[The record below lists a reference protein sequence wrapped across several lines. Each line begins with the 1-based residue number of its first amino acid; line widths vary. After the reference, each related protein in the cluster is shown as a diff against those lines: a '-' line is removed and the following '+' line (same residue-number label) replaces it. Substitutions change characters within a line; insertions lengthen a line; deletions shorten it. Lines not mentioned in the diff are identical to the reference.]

1 MLIITTGRQA
11 VDIDG
16 VACIYALTY
25 AYNLLGISTWPIIEG
40 ELASTVTHDI
50 KARLPRFADR
60 LPDNFKDYQIGLVD
74 VSDPKSLPSFAEIN
88 RINFL
93 IDHHVGYQEYWEH
106 TIGSRARIE
115 FIGSCASQ
123 VWEEI
128 KRLGISDKLDQLS
141 YELLALGIISN
152 TLNFNATITNHRDK
166 AAYSQIE
173 KLIDKNVNGSDYIEK
188 YYKTQQNI
196 INNDVGLAAIND
208 TKSIGSICI
217 SQLEVWKDLRL
228 NDKDVSTITG
238 LMTEAY
244 PEDTAYLINMV
255 SIDKGYNRIYGNIKQ
270 LESINE
276 QLSGE
281 IHVDHGGNPPHIK
294 TDRLML
300 RKELYRI
307 LLKNKPS
314 SVGRASEL
322 VPQLSDPR

>member
-25 AYNLLGISTWPIIEG
+25 AYNLLGISTWPIVEG
-40 ELASTVTHDI
+40 ELAATVTDDI
-50 KARLPRFADR
+50 KTRLPRFADS
-60 LPDNFKDYQIGLVD
+60 LPVNFKDYQVGLVD
-74 VSDPKSLPSFAEIN
+74 VSDPKSLPGFAEIY

-106 TIGSRARIE
+106 AIGSRARIE

-128 KRLGISDKLDQLS
+128 KRLGVSDKLDQLS

-173 KLIDKNVNGSDYIEK
+173 KLTDKDISAQDYIEK
-188 YYKTQQNI
+188 YYKHQQKI
-196 INNDVGLAAIND
+196 VTNDIALAAIND
-208 TKSIGSICI
+208 TKSINSICI
-217 SQLEVWKDLRL
+217 SQIEVWEDLRL
-228 NDKDVSTITG
+228 SHDNVSEITR
-238 LMTEAY
+238 LMRKQY
-244 PEDTAYLINMV
+244 PENTSYLINMV
-255 SIDKGYNRIYGNIKQ
+255 SIENGYNRIYGDTKE

-276 QLSGE
+276 QLRGE
-281 IHVDHGGNPPHIK
+281 ILIDHRNNTPHIK
-294 TDRLML
+294 TKLLML
-300 RKELYRI
+300 RKELYRL
-307 LLKNKPS
+307 LLKS
-314 SVGRASEL
+314 
-322 VPQLSDPR
+322 